1 MNYISIKIHFILT
14 LFYFKNTLF
23 CIFIIKVVMQSIQA
37 NGYPIHFNEK
47 GYEALNLHLKETKY
61 SNLFVLV
68 DTKTNEHCLSK
79 FLPYLE
85 TDLTIE
91 IIEFE
96 TGEANKNIDTCVEV
110 WKVLT
115 ELGGDRKSLIVN
127 LGGGVVTDLGGF
139 VASTF
144 KRGVD
149 FVNIPTTLLAMVDAS
164 VGGKNGVDLGNLKNQ
179 IGVINV
185 PLMVLVD
192 SSYLVTLPKNEMRSG
207 LAEMLKH
214 GLIFDKME
222 WEKFLNLKDIDFADF
237 DAFIHRSVAIKN
249 AIVMQD
255 PTEKN
260 IRKALNFGHTL
271 GHAIESY
278 FLENENKTTLLH
290 GEAIAAGMILESYI
304 SWQKNLISK
313 DEYNQ
318 IKNTIKSIFED
329 IVFEENDLFPIQE
342 LLIHDKKNEYG
353 NIQFALLDSI
363 GKIKINQEVENE
375 LISRAFDDYKM

>member
-1 MNYISIKIHFILT
+1 
-14 LFYFKNTLF
+14 
-23 CIFIIKVVMQSIQA
+23 MQTIQA
-37 NGYPIHFNEK
+37 NNYPVHFNEK
-47 GYEALNLHLKETKY
+47 GYEALNSHLKTTKY
-61 SNLFVLV
+61 SNLFIIT
-68 DTKTNEHCLSK
+68 DSNTNEYCLHK

-85 TDLTIE
+85 TDITIE

-96 TGEANKNIDTCVEV
+96 AGEINKNIDTCIEI

-115 ELGGDRKSLIVN
+115 ELGADRKSLVIN

-149 FVNIPTTLLAMVDAS
+149 FINIPTTLLSMVDAS
-164 VGGKNGVDLGNLKNQ
+164 VGGKTGVDLGNLKNQ

-185 PLMVLVD
+185 PTMVLID
-192 SSYLVTLPKNEMRSG
+192 TQYLKTVPQNELRSG

-214 GLIFDKME
+214 GLIFDKNY
-222 WEKFLNLKDIDFADF
+222 WEQFLDISTIDFSDL
-237 DAFIHRSVAIKN
+237 DLLIHRSVVIKN
-249 AIVMQD
+249 EIVMQD

-290 GEAIAAGMILESYI
+290 GEAIAVGMILESFI
-304 SWQKNLISK
+304 SWQKKLITEI
-313 DEYNQ
+313 EYRQ
-318 IKNTIKSIFED
+318 IKLAINSIYD
-329 IVFEENDLFPIQE
+329 AVQIDENDLQPIMD
-342 LLIHDKKNEYG
+342 LLIHDKKNEFG
-353 NIQFALLDSI
+353 TIQFALIDGI
-363 GKIKINQEVENE
+363 GSIKINQLVENE
-375 LISRAFDDYKM
+375 LILSAFEDYKS

>member
-1 MNYISIKIHFILT
+1 
-14 LFYFKNTLF
+14 
-23 CIFIIKVVMQSIQA
+23 MQTIQA
-37 NGYPIHFNEK
+37 NNYPIYFNEK
-47 GYEALNLHLKETKY
+47 GYEGLNLHLKENKY
-61 SNLFVLV
+61 SNLFIIV
-68 DTKTNEHCLSK
+68 DSNTNEFCLPK

-85 TDLTIE
+85 TELAIE

-96 TGEANKNIDTCVEV
+96 AGEENKNIDTCVEI

-115 ELGGDRKSLIVN
+115 ELGGDRKSLVIN

-149 FVNIPTTLLAMVDAS
+149 FIHIPTTLLSMVDAS

-185 PLMVLVD
+185 PQMVIID
-192 SSYLVTLPKNEMRSG
+192 TQYLDTLSQREMRSG

-214 GLIFDKME
+214 GLIYDKAY
-222 WEKFLNLKDIDFADF
+222 WEQFLDLKAIDFADF
-237 DAFIHRSVAIKN
+237 DALIYHSVEIKN
-249 AIVMQD
+249 EIVKQD

-290 GEAIAAGMILESYI
+290 GEAIAVGMILESYI
-304 SWQKNLISK
+304 SLKKNLISK
-313 DEYNQ
+313 EEYDQ
-318 IKNTIKSIFED
+318 IKSTIKSIYD
-329 IVFEENDLFPIQE
+329 DVQFEENDIQPIME
-342 LLIHDKKNEYG
+342 LLIHDKKNEFG
-353 NIQFALLDSI
+353 TIQFALIEGI
-363 GKIKINQEVENE
+363 GNIKINQLVDNE
-375 LISRAFDDYKM
+375 LILEAFQDYQS

>member
-1 MNYISIKIHFILT
+1 
-14 LFYFKNTLF
+14 
-23 CIFIIKVVMQSIQA
+23 MQTIQA
-37 NGYPIHFNEK
+37 NNYPVHFNEK

-61 SNLFVLV
+61 SNLFIIT
-68 DTKTNEHCLSK
+68 DSNTNDYCLPK

-96 TGEANKNIDTCVEV
+96 AGEINKNIDTCIEI

-115 ELGGDRKSLIVN
+115 ELGGDRKSLVIN

-139 VASTF
+139 VSSTF
-144 KRGVD
+144 KRGLD
-149 FVNIPTTLLAMVDAS
+149 FIHIPTTLLSMVDAS
-164 VGGKNGVDLGNLKNQ
+164 VGGKTGVDLGNLKNQ

-185 PLMVLVD
+185 PIMVLID
-192 SSYLVTLPKNEMRSG
+192 TQYLETVPQNEMRSG

-214 GLIFDKME
+214 GLIFDKNY
-222 WEKFLNLKDIDFADF
+222 WEQFLDLKTIDFVDL
-237 DAFIHRSVAIKN
+237 DALIHRSVAIKN
-249 AIVMQD
+249 EIVMQD

-290 GEAIAAGMILESYI
+290 GEAIAIGMILESYI
-304 SWQKNLISK
+304 SLHKNLITEA
-313 DEYNQ
+313 EYHQ
-318 IKNTIKSIFED
+318 IKSVIKAIFDD
-329 IVFEENDLFPIQE
+329 ITFEENDIQPILD
-342 LLIHDKKNEYG
+342 LLIHDKKNEFG
-353 NIQFALLDSI
+353 TIQFALIEGI
-363 GKIKINQEVENE
+363 GAIKINQLVENE
-375 LISRAFDDYKM
+375 LILSAFQDYKS